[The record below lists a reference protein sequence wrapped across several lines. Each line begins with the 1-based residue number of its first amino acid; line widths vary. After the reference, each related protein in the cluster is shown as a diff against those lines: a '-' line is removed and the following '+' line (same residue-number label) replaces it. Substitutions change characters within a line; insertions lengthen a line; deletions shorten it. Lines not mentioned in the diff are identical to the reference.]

1 MQAFDGE
8 LVYCHADID
17 TYVSVLPKNIYK
29 LIIEG
34 HLRFPPS
41 SLSAPSNTLQT
52 TTNQTLHKKTTH
64 TLNMSSLETL
74 TFGEAIMMGLEA
86 LDRNQDVVF
95 RTGVTASIAY
105 VTVRAAA
112 RITRALNEWIERR
125 RAAYEER
132 RRRQEQQRYRE
143 EYYEEYEEYED

>member
-1 MQAFDGE
+1 
-8 LVYCHADID
+8 
-17 TYVSVLPKNIYK
+17 
-29 LIIEG
+29 
-34 HLRFPPS
+34 
-41 SLSAPSNTLQT
+41 
-52 TTNQTLHKKTTH
+52 
-64 TLNMSSLETL
+64 
-74 TFGEAIMMGLEA
+74 MGLEA